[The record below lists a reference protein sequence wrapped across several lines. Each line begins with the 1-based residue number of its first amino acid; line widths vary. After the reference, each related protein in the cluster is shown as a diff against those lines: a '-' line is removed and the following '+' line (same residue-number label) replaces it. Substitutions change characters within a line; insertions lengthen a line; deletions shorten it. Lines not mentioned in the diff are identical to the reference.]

1 VKTRTLAGMGASLTV
16 WAQLFAQSS
25 SAQTTGGTAAPAELQ
40 EIVVTAER
48 REERLEDVPISVGVF
63 SKERLDAQG
72 LRSVDDLTRFSP
84 GVTFIR
90 DGTGSSANYNDENSD
105 INIRGV
111 DSSSG
116 ASTVAV
122 YIDDTPIQSRRIGFG
137 TLNTFP
143 VIFDL
148 DHVEVLRGPQG
159 TLFGA
164 GSEGGNVR
172 FILPQPSTTNYSAYA
187 RAELASTYSG
197 DPTYEAGGAVGGP
210 LIEGM
215 LGFRASASYRREGGW
230 VDRVD
235 RTTLAVVEKSANWQS
250 FATARL
256 AFKWAA
262 TDKLTISPS
271 FYVQELKINDT
282 AVWWPSV
289 SDPGAGTYRDAN
301 AQANPST
308 DPFYLAAVRA
318 DWDLGAVRLVSS
330 TSFYS
335 RNQHSISDYTQYDRA
350 AYYNLATLLGVCN
363 PPCSYLPAPGDKGS
377 AYFTD
382 TQNNFYQEIRLE
394 STDPSAR
401 LTWTAGVFYTHLNE
415 NSTEFIVDPNLDAQ
429 FPPPGNLVCF
439 IPCPGGLIY
448 SQPYYRVI
456 DKQLAGF
463 GEVDFKLTDTLKAIA
478 GVRVSDTRYDG
489 SSNYSGPFVS
499 PLPVVSASS
508 ASEHPVTPRFGIS
521 WQPDR
526 DDLFYVTAAS
536 GYRVGGIN
544 ADVGS
549 LCGPDLTSIGLT
561 GTPPSSRSD
570 SLWSYELGA
579 KNTALN
585 HALQINTSL
594 FTIDWKNIQQS
605 VYLPT
610 CGLQYSANLGRVRS
624 HGGDME
630 ITYHRGP
637 LQLYLSAA
645 YTDARYVGTVCATPV
660 INCTAPGSAFLPIVS
675 EGDRL
680 PGAPWSFVASAEH
693 AFAIG
698 NALKPYLR
706 VDYQYS
712 TTQTAHL
719 PVQNPANGLSDAT
732 VPGLPVVKNLGLRAG
747 VRFGGFD
754 VSVFGQNLTNAHP
767 ILFKSRDIA
776 APFDQ
781 LYYERGIRPRTLGAT
796 AIYRF

>member
-1 VKTRTLAGMGASLTV
+1 MGASLTV

-256 AFKWAA
+256 AF
-262 TDKLTISPS
+262 
-271 FYVQELKINDT
+271 N
-282 AVWWPSV
+282 
-289 SDPGAGTYRDAN
+289 
-301 AQANPST
+301 
-308 DPFYLAAVRA
+308 
-318 DWDLGAVRLVSS
+318 
-330 TSFYS
+330 S

-350 AYYNLATLLGVCN
+350 AYYNLSTLLGVCN

-463 GEVDFKLTDTLKAIA
+463 GELDFKLTDTLKAIA

-526 DDLFYVTAAS
+526 DDLFYATAAS
-536 GYRVGGIN
+536 G
-544 ADVGS
+544 
-549 LCGPDLTSIGLT
+549 
-561 GTPPSSRSD
+561 
-570 SLWSYELGA
+570 
-579 KNTALN
+579 
-585 HALQINTSL
+585 
-594 FTIDWKNIQQS
+594 
-605 VYLPT
+605 
-610 CGLQYSANLGRVRS
+610 
-624 HGGDME
+624 
-630 ITYHRGP
+630 
-637 LQLYLSAA
+637 
-645 YTDARYVGTVCATPV
+645 
-660 INCTAPGSAFLPIVS
+660 
-675 EGDRL
+675 
-680 PGAPWSFVASAEH
+680 
-693 AFAIG
+693 
-698 NALKPYLR
+698 
-706 VDYQYS
+706 
-712 TTQTAHL
+712 
-719 PVQNPANGLSDAT
+719 
-732 VPGLPVVKNLGLRAG
+732 
-747 VRFGGFD
+747 
-754 VSVFGQNLTNAHP
+754 
-767 ILFKSRDIA
+767 
-776 APFDQ
+776 
-781 LYYERGIRPRTLGAT
+781 
-796 AIYRF
+796 

>member
-1 VKTRTLAGMGASLTV
+1 
-16 WAQLFAQSS
+16 
-25 SAQTTGGTAAPAELQ
+25 
-40 EIVVTAER
+40 
-48 REERLEDVPISVGVF
+48 
-63 SKERLDAQG
+63 
-72 LRSVDDLTRFSP
+72 
-84 GVTFIR
+84 
-90 DGTGSSANYNDENSD
+90 
-105 INIRGV
+105 
-111 DSSSG
+111 
-116 ASTVAV
+116 
-122 YIDDTPIQSRRIGFG
+122 
-137 TLNTFP
+137 
-143 VIFDL
+143 
-148 DHVEVLRGPQG
+148 
-159 TLFGA
+159 
-164 GSEGGNVR
+164 
-172 FILPQPSTTNYSAYA
+172 
-187 RAELASTYSG
+187 
-197 DPTYEAGGAVGGP
+197 
-210 LIEGM
+210 
-215 LGFRASASYRREGGW
+215 
-230 VDRVD
+230 
-235 RTTLAVVEKSANWQS
+235 
-250 FATARL
+250 
-256 AFKWAA
+256 
-262 TDKLTISPS
+262 
-271 FYVQELKINDT
+271 
-282 AVWWPSV
+282 
-289 SDPGAGTYRDAN
+289 
-301 AQANPST
+301 
-308 DPFYLAAVRA
+308 
-318 DWDLGAVRLVSS
+318 
-330 TSFYS
+330 
-335 RNQHSISDYTQYDRA
+335 
-350 AYYNLATLLGVCN
+350 
-363 PPCSYLPAPGDKGS
+363 
-377 AYFTD
+377 
-382 TQNNFYQEIRLE
+382 
-394 STDPSAR
+394 
-401 LTWTAGVFYTHLNE
+401 
-415 NSTEFIVDPNLDAQ
+415 
-429 FPPPGNLVCF
+429 
-439 IPCPGGLIY
+439 
-448 SQPYYRVI
+448 
-456 DKQLAGF
+456 
-463 GEVDFKLTDTLKAIA
+463 
-478 GVRVSDTRYDG
+478 
-489 SSNYSGPFVS
+489 
-499 PLPVVSASS
+499 LPVVSASS

-526 DDLFYVTAAS
+526 DDLFYATAAS

-637 LQLYLSAA
+637 LQLYLGAA

-754 VSVFGQNLTNAHP
+754 GL
-767 ILFKSRDIA
+767 A
-776 APFDQ
+776 APLHFSHQHCALDRREAEVGHAPRVGALGEPSPGFLLEEEGGELVPHHLEDQ
-781 LYYERGIRPRTLGAT
+781 ADVLANELVVSRHLVAQGSERAAARHLVALLQLEVGREPPLEIAPGADLVVDRGS
-796 AIYRF
+796 ARLDRLEIGLQDFVYQAFLVPEVVIELPLSGP

>member
-1 VKTRTLAGMGASLTV
+1 MGAGFTL

-25 SAQTTGGTAAPAELQ
+25 SAQTTGGAAAPTELQ
-40 EIVVTAER
+40 EVVVTAER
-48 REERLEDVPISVGVF
+48 REERLQDVPISVGVF

-187 RAELASTYSG
+187 RAELASTHSG

-282 AVWWPSV
+282 AVWWPRV

-318 DWDLGAVRLVSS
+318 DWDLGAVRLFSN

-401 LTWTAGVFYTHLNE
+401 LTWTAGVFYAHLNE
-415 NSTEFIVDPNLDAQ
+415 NSTEFIVDRSLDAE
-429 FPPPGNLVCF
+429 FPPSGNLVCF

-499 PLPVVSASS
+499 PLTYHGELAFNDVSGTQPPSQNTAKWKAFQANPLLNTAPQYPWNDPSTDTRIIWCWLDSLNALTTADANCQFAVKNLASRVPWD
-508 ASEHPVTPRFGIS
+508 AEPHTGVTTDTTTGNNATTGEAWLSPLTAGGTH
-521 WQPDR
+521 QQPMHPDR
-526 DDLFYVTAAS
+526 AYIDPWANVWS
-536 GYRVGGIN
+536 Q
-544 ADVGS
+544 GS
-549 LCGPDLTSIGLT
+549 
-561 GTPPSSRSD
+561 
-570 SLWSYELGA
+570 
-579 KNTALN
+579 
-585 HALQINTSL
+585 
-594 FTIDWKNIQQS
+594 
-605 VYLPT
+605 V
-610 CGLQYSANLGRVRS
+610 
-624 HGGDME
+624 
-630 ITYHRGP
+630 
-637 LQLYLSAA
+637 
-645 YTDARYVGTVCATPV
+645 
-660 INCTAPGSAFLPIVS
+660 TAPGFTSRMRFTLVTAGNVF
-675 EGDRL
+675 
-680 PGAPWSFVASAEH
+680 H
-693 AFAIG
+693 FA
-698 NALKPYLR
+698 ADCDC
-706 VDYQYS
+706 V
-712 TTQTAHL
+712 
-719 PVQNPANGLSDAT
+719 PA
-732 VPGLPVVKNLGLRAG
+732 
-747 VRFGGFD
+747 
-754 VSVFGQNLTNAHP
+754 
-767 ILFKSRDIA
+767 IC
-776 APFDQ
+776 
-781 LYYERGIRPRTLGAT
+781 AT
-796 AIYRF
+796 A